1 MSSQDDRLRRAHE
14 AAAAK
19 GSEPTPF
26 QRPLNI
32 IHFAVTFLGLRLY
45 PIQATIL
52 KAITLD
58 VEALT
63 PFDQQV
69 IAEWESGFVPTRDDD
84 RHHWSGTR
92 GCAPGLVAR
101 MRHLRDRGGHWFTEV
116 VFVQGRRAGK
126 GFIVSVLVAWHIWKL
141 LGLEDPHDEFGI
153 DSNKQINILLFSVN
167 TDQVKRDQF
176 ADVKALLL
184 SAPALQGRLGRCTS
198 TMVSILTD
206 QQLKAGARPGITE
219 GLIAVRAAQTTESA
233 ARGAAVAMF
242 VLDEVA
248 HVAGAGS
255 TSDANSIYR
264 AVAPAATP
272 FRAHRLAVL
281 SSSPAEKTGPQ
292 YAAYQRA
299 LQIDPATGEAA
310 NPNTFMIQG
319 CSWDS
324 YRGWERAYEIEM
336 WPGGPCF
343 EPISRSIIDAE
354 DEDVV
359 LLRLADPET
368 HAVEYEGHFRATRN
382 AYLDLDV
389 VTGIF
394 GTFQNRVLQM
404 QTKGSLAVV
413 YYGHADPSVS
423 GANFGLAI
431 GHLEWV
437 DDERMP
443 NGKVAHV
450 MFDLLHAWYPADFEG
465 GRIDYIEVEDDLV
478 RRAAGFN
485 LSRLTLDQFN
495 SAGAIQRIDQRL
507 RELHLPKTCV
517 VEEVTATAKHNWQAA
532 ELFKTAAGL
541 GLIHAPDHT
550 LARLE
555 LEYLQCERQ
564 RVFPQTSGDV
574 RTSDIT
580 DPMFEVTFALYRD
593 QAPDLF
599 ARLAGLSP
607 RGSQPGGFPKS
618 IDTHAD
624 PVHQALSGFGRR
636 VNRRRPGKQGG

>member
-1 MSSQDDRLRRAHE
+1 M
-14 AAAAK
+14 
-19 GSEPTPF
+19 
-26 QRPLNI
+26 
-32 IHFAVTFLGLRLY
+32 Y
-45 PIQATIL
+45 
-52 KAITLD
+52 
-58 VEALT
+58 
-63 PFDQQV
+63 
-69 IAEWESGFVPTRDDD
+69 
-84 RHHWSGTR
+84 
-92 GCAPGLVAR
+92 
-101 MRHLRDRGGHWFTEV
+101 
-116 VFVQGRRAGK
+116 
-126 GFIVSVLVAWHIWKL
+126 
-141 LGLEDPHDEFGI
+141 
-153 DSNKQINILLFSVN
+153 
-167 TDQVKRDQF
+167 
-176 ADVKALLL
+176 
-184 SAPALQGRLGRCTS
+184 
-198 TMVSILTD
+198 
-206 QQLKAGARPGITE
+206 
-219 GLIAVRAAQTTESA
+219 
-233 ARGAAVAMF
+233 

-264 AVAPAATP
+264 AVSPAAAP
-272 FRAHRLAVL
+272 FRQHRLAVL

-292 YAAYQRA
+292 YAGYQRA
-299 LQIDPATGEAA
+299 LQIDPVTGEAA

-324 YRGWERAYEIEM
+324 YREWERAAEIEM

-343 EPISRSIIDAE
+343 APLSRSIIDPD

-359 LLRLADPET
+359 MLRRADPET
-368 HAVEYEGHFRATRN
+368 YAVEYEGQFRATRN

-394 GTFQNRVLQM
+394 GPFQNRALQM
-404 QTKGSLAVV
+404 QTRGSLAAT

-423 GANFGLAI
+423 GANFGFAI
-431 GHLEWV
+431 GHLEWE

-443 NGKVAHV
+443 NGKAAHIV
-450 MFDLLHAWYPADFEG
+450 FDQLHAWHPVDYEA
-465 GRIDYIEVEDDLV
+465 GRIDYIDVEDDLV

-485 LSRLTLDQFN
+485 LSRLTFDQFN

-507 RELHLPKTCV
+507 RNMQLPKPCV
-517 VEEVTATAKHNWQAA
+517 VEEVFATAKHNWQVA

-555 LEYLQCERQ
+555 LEYLQRERQ

-574 RTSDIT
+574 RTSDIS

-618 IDTHAD
+618 IDTRTD
-624 PVHQALSGFGRR
+624 PVHQALSAFGQR
-636 VNRRRPGKQGG
+636 VNRRRGPGKRGG